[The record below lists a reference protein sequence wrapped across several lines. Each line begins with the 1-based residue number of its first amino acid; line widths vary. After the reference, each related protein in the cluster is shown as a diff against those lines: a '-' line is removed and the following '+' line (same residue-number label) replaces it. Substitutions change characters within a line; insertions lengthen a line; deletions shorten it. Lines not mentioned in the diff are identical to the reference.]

1 MTVRDAAAGDADAIA
16 AIYAHHV
23 LNGTATFDTVPPEAA
38 AMAAKVAEV
47 QGAGWPFLVIE
58 QGGELAGYAYA
69 TQIRPRPAYAHTAE
83 DSIYIR
89 HDRVGRGL
97 GATLLAALL
106 NRAATAGF
114 EQMVAVIGAADPASI
129 ALHTRA
135 GFREAGRLVGVGRK
149 FGRVLDTFYMQR
161 SLGRTD

>member
-1 MTVRDAAAGDADAIA
+1 MTVRDAAAADADAIA

-23 LNGTATFDTVPPEAA
+23 LHGTATFDTVPPEAA

-58 QGGELAGYAYA
+58 QGGEVAGYAYA

-89 HDRVGRGL
+89 HDCVGRGL
-97 GATLLAALL
+97 GATLLHALL
-106 NRAATAGF
+106 DRAAAAGF
-114 EQMVAVIGAADPASI
+114 EQMVAVIGGADPASI
-129 ALHTRA
+129 TLHSRA

-161 SLGRTD
+161 SLS